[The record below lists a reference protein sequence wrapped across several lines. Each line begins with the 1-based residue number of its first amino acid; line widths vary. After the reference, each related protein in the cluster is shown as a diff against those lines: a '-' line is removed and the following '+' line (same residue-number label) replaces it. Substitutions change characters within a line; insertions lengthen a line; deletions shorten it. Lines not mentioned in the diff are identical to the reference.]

1 MDTSTN
7 NFRGCGARAQKESVS
22 GEAKLFSMR
31 SGVRSVG
38 NSSAWC
44 GPALLGVLSPI
55 LVGLL
60 LGPYAL
66 GGFLAGMIVSGVMLG
81 VLLSLRSGV
90 VNYGGEI
97 RIVAAQ
103 PIVLELFRRTGLNI
117 VFETQG
123 LGGAKALPA

>member
-1 MDTSTN
+1 MTFGTLHLPMSIERRD
-7 NFRGCGARAQKESVS
+7 GAAV
-22 GEAKLFSMR
+22 
-31 SGVRSVG
+31 VR
-38 NSSAWC
+38 
-44 GPALLGVLSPI
+44 
-55 LVGLL
+55 
-60 LGPYAL
+60 L
-66 GGFLAGMIVSGVMLG
+66 GGAGGTTADVLERQLAQLVATRPARVLLDLSELGQVSGVLLG

-123 LGGAKALPA
+123 LRGGKALPA